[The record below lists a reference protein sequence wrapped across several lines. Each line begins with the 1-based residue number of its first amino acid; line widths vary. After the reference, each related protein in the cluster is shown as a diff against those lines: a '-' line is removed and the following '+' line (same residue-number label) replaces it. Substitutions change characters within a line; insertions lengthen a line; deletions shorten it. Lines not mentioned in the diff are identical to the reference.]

1 VNAEPAHSCTALKDT
16 LRPVLL
22 TLASPVLYVR
32 LHAADFTSKVPQRVM
47 TTLAL
52 QHSGPRSAVFRETLI
67 GPQYRN
73 SPQFVET
80 ECSLSCQEETATGP
94 SPERN

>member
-1 VNAEPAHSCTALKDT
+1 VSAEPAHSCTAQEDT
-16 LRPVLL
+16 LRPVVL
-22 TLASPVLYVR
+22 TLASPVLYAR
-32 LHAADFTSKVPQRVM
+32 LHATDFTSNVPQRVI

-52 QHSGPRSAVFRETLI
+52 QHSGPHSAAFLETLI

-80 ECSLSCQEETATGP
+80 EGSLPCQEETATGL